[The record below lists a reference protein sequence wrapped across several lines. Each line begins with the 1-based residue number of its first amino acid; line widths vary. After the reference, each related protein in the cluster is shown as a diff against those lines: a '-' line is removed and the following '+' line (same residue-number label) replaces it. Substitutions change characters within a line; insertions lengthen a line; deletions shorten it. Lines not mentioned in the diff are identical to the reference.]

1 MKQKQLVILLFL
13 ITSLT
18 FVNCTWDNE
27 YEEYDEKGYASL
39 ASSRKT
45 RAAEGPSNYVDY
57 TDLPI
62 LPGSD
67 TVIIGDYVKVGVVLS
82 WTGGFIKR
90 SINSTEGFSSVSAC
104 EAWVEGPMTGSAA
117 INYCDVAW
125 DGSTSHLVGTIGVEG
140 NYIPYGH
147 SNGGF
152 TYDFERFVD
161 FPTSNIELDTIQ
173 IN

>member
-1 MKQKQLVILLFL
+1 MRKKRFVSCSV
-13 ITSLT
+13 TLT
-18 FVNCTWDNE
+18 VLMIFSCSQDYQYNE
-27 YEEYDEKGYASL
+27 CYEKEFTTL
-39 ASSRKT
+39 AGARKT
-45 RAAEGPSNYVDY
+45 RAAEGHDY
-57 TDLPI
+57 IDYMDCPI

-67 TVIIGDYVKVGVVLS
+67 TVIIGDYVKVSVVLS

-90 SINSTEGFSSVSAC
+90 SISGDEGYSSVSAC

-147 SNGGF
+147 TLGG
-152 TYDFERFVD
+152 YPYNFERFVD